1 MRKSLKSKVLIM
13 IALLSCSI
21 NLYAN
26 DYHISST
33 GEVVREDSVLISYND
48 LKVVNG
54 KLIELKYEKETN
66 NILRTIIRNDSLII
80 DTLTIDNFRL
90 TSEVQTLNKSN
101 NKYKKKTEILLPGK
115 FIFRQSGYYIRNKK
129 K

>member
-1 MRKSLKSKVLIM
+1 M
-13 IALLSCSI
+13 ITIVLLSCFI

-26 DYHISST
+26 NYHISST
-33 GEVVREDSVLISYND
+33 GEVVQGDSVFISYDD

-80 DTLTIDNFRL
+80 DTLTIDNIRL
-90 TSEVQTLNKSN
+90 KSDIQRLNKSN
-101 NKYKKKTEILLPGK
+101 KKYKKQRNAGFGIGIAGIVAT
-115 FIFRQSGYYIRNKK
+115 IFMLIK
-129 K
+129 

>member
-1 MRKSLKSKVLIM
+1 M

-33 GEVVREDSVLISYND
+33 GDVVREDSVLISYND
-48 LKVVNG
+48 LKVVNS

-80 DTLTIDNFRL
+80 DTLTVNNLRL
-90 TSEVQTLNKSN
+90 ISEIQTFNKLNK
-101 NKYKKKTEILLPGK
+101 KYKKQRNIGFSVGIAGIISTILMLIK
-115 FIFRQSGYYIRNKK
+115 
-129 K
+129 

>member
-1 MRKSLKSKVLIM
+1 M

-26 DYHISST
+26 NYNISST
-33 GEVVREDSVLISYND
+33 GEVIQKDSVLISYND
-48 LKVVNG
+48 LKVINC

-66 NILRTIIRNDSLII
+66 NVLRTIILNDSLII
-80 DTLTIDNFRL
+80 DTLTVDNFKL

-101 NKYKKKTEILLPGK
+101 KKYKKQRNVGFGIGTVGIITTILMLIK
-115 FIFRQSGYYIRNKK
+115 
-129 K
+129 

>member
-1 MRKSLKSKVLIM
+1 M
-13 IALLSCSI
+13 IVLLSCSI

-33 GEVVREDSVLISYND
+33 GEVVQEDSVLISYND

-66 NILRTIIRNDSLII
+66 TILRTIIRNDSLII
-80 DTLTIDNFRL
+80 DTLIFDNTRL
-90 TSEVQTLNKSN
+90 TNKVQILNKSN
-101 NKYKKKTEILLPGK
+101 KKYKKQRNIGFGIGIVGIITT
-115 FIFRQSGYYIRNKK
+115 IFMLIK
-129 K
+129 

>member
-1 MRKSLKSKVLIM
+1 M

-33 GEVVREDSVLISYND
+33 VEVVQENSVLISYND
-48 LKVVNG
+48 LKIVNG

-66 NILRTIIRNDSLII
+66 NVLKTIIRNDSLII
-80 DTLTIDNFRL
+80 DTLTIDNLRL
-90 TSEVQTLNKSN
+90 TSEVKKLNKSN
-101 NKYKKKTEILLPGK
+101 KKYKKQRNAGFSIGIASIIATILMLIK
-115 FIFRQSGYYIRNKK
+115 
-129 K
+129 

>member
-1 MRKSLKSKVLIM
+1 M

-33 GEVVREDSVLISYND
+33 GEIVQEDSVLVSYND
-48 LKVVNG
+48 LKVVNC

-66 NILRTIIRNDSLII
+66 NILRKIIRNDSLNI
-80 DTLTIDNFRL
+80 DTLITDNIRL
-90 TSEVQTLNKSN
+90 ISNIQTLNKSN
-101 NKYKKKTEILLPGK
+101 KKYKKQRNVGFGIGIVGIITTILMLIK
-115 FIFRQSGYYIRNKK
+115 
-129 K
+129 

>member
-1 MRKSLKSKVLIM
+1 M
-13 IALLSCSI
+13 IVLLSYSI

-33 GEVVREDSVLISYND
+33 GEVAEKDSIFVSYTD
-48 LKVVNG
+48 LKIVNS

-80 DTLTIDNFRL
+80 DTLIFDNTRL
-90 TSEVQTLNKSN
+90 TNKMQILNKSN
-101 NKYKKKTEILLPGK
+101 KKYKKQRNIGFSVGIIGIITTILMLIK
-115 FIFRQSGYYIRNKK
+115 
-129 K
+129 

>member
-1 MRKSLKSKVLIM
+1 M

-33 GEVVREDSVLISYND
+33 GEVTEEDSVSISYTD
-48 LKVVNG
+48 LKIVNS

-80 DTLTIDNFRL
+80 DTLTINNIRL
-90 TSEVQTLNKSN
+90 TSDIQKLNKSN
-101 NKYKKKTEILLPGK
+101 KKYKK
-115 FIFRQSGYYIRNKK
+115 QRNVGFGVGIIGIIITSLMLIK
-129 K
+129 

>member
-1 MRKSLKSKVLIM
+1 MIT

-33 GEVVREDSVLISYND
+33 GEVVQEDSVLISYND

-54 KLIELKYEKETN
+54 KLVELKYKKETN

-80 DTLTIDNFRL
+80 DTLTIDNLRL
-90 TSEVQTLNKSN
+90 TSEVKKLNKSN
-101 NKYKKKTEILLPGK
+101 KKYKKQRNVGFGIGIVGIITTILMLIK
-115 FIFRQSGYYIRNKK
+115 
-129 K
+129 

>member
-1 MRKSLKSKVLIM
+1 M

-21 NLYAN
+21 NLYASN
-26 DYHISST
+26 YYISST
-33 GEVVREDSVLISYND
+33 GEVVQEDSVLISYND

-80 DTLTIDNFRL
+80 DTLTVDNFKL

-101 NKYKKKTEILLPGK
+101 KKYKKQRNVGFGIGMVGIITT
-115 FIFRQSGYYIRNKK
+115 IFMLIK
-129 K
+129 

>member
-1 MRKSLKSKVLIM
+1 M

-26 DYHISST
+26 NYNISST
-33 GEVVREDSVLISYND
+33 GEVVQEDSVLISYND
-48 LKVVNG
+48 LKVVNS

-66 NILRTIIRNDSLII
+66 NILKTIIRNDSLII
-80 DTLTIDNFRL
+80 DTLTIYNLKL

-101 NKYKKKTEILLPGK
+101 KKYKKQRNIGFGVGIASIIATILILIK
-115 FIFRQSGYYIRNKK
+115 
-129 K
+129 

>member
-1 MRKSLKSKVLIM
+1 M

-26 DYHISST
+26 NYHIPST
-33 GEVVREDSVLISYND
+33 GEVVQEDSIFISYND

-66 NILRTIIRNDSLII
+66 NVFRTIIRNDSLII
-80 DTLTIDNFRL
+80 DTLTINNLRL
-90 TSEVQTLNKSN
+90 TSEVQTLHKSN
-101 NKYKKKTEILLPGK
+101 NKYKKQRNVGFGIGIAGIIATILMLIK
-115 FIFRQSGYYIRNKK
+115 
-129 K
+129 

>member
-1 MRKSLKSKVLIM
+1 MIT

-33 GEVVREDSVLISYND
+33 GEVVQEDSVLISYND
-48 LKVVNG
+48 LRVVNS

-66 NILRTIIRNDSLII
+66 NILRTIIRNDSLVI
-80 DTLTIDNFRL
+80 DTLTIDNLRL
-90 TSEVQTLNKSN
+90 TTEVQTLNKSN
-101 NKYKKKTEILLPGK
+101 KKYKKQRNAGFGIGIAGIVAT
-115 FIFRQSGYYIRNKK
+115 IFMLIK
-129 K
+129 

>member
-1 MRKSLKSKVLIM
+1 M
-13 IALLSCSI
+13 IVLLSYSI

-33 GEVVREDSVLISYND
+33 GEVTEEDSVSISYTD
-48 LKVVNG
+48 LKIVNS

-80 DTLTIDNFRL
+80 DTLIFDNTRL
-90 TSEVQTLNKSN
+90 TNKVQILNKSN
-101 NKYKKKTEILLPGK
+101 KKYKKQRNIGFSVGIIGIITT
-115 FIFRQSGYYIRNKK
+115 IFMLIK
-129 K
+129 

>member
-1 MRKSLKSKVLIM
+1 MQKLLKLKVLIT
-13 IALLSCSI
+13 IVLLSCFI

-33 GEVVREDSVLISYND
+33 GEVVQEDSVFISYDD

-80 DTLTIDNFRL
+80 DTLTINNIRL
-90 TSEVQTLNKSN
+90 TSDIHKLNKSN
-101 NKYKKKTEILLPGK
+101 KKYKK
-115 FIFRQSGYYIRNKK
+115 QRNIGFGVGIVGIIITSLVLIK
-129 K
+129 

>member
-1 MRKSLKSKVLIM
+1 M

-26 DYHISST
+26 DYYIPST
-33 GEVVREDSVLISYND
+33 GEVVQEDSILISYDD

-80 DTLTIDNFRL
+80 DTLTIDNIKLVNDIQR
-90 TSEVQTLNKSN
+90 LNKLN
-101 NKYKKKTEILLPGK
+101 TKHKKQRNIGFGVGITGIITTILILIK
-115 FIFRQSGYYIRNKK
+115 
-129 K
+129 